1 MYICRDMRNERGT
14 GQKLIPIPAN
24 EKFIKELNDGF
35 RKAGYSNRS
44 QFIRDAIVEKL
55 SRMGIE
61 IPREFAVA
69 PDRIGKGGRQSA
81 PPAKSTGKK
90 TGAKGAA
97 AKSARKSSR
106 R

>member
-1 MYICRDMRNERGT
+1 MRNERGT

-69 PDRIGKGGRQSA
+69 PDRIGKGGRQSV
-81 PPAKSTGKK
+81 PAGKPA
-90 TGAKGAA
+90 AKKAA
-97 AKSARKSSR
+97 ANGASAHAKAAPKKVAR
-106 R
+106 RSK

>member
-1 MYICRDMRNERGT
+1 MRNERGT

-24 EKFIKELNDGF
+24 ERFIKELNDGF

-69 PDRIGKGGRQSA
+69 PDRIGKGGRQSL
-81 PPAKSTGKK
+81 PAGKAAGKK
-90 TGAKGAA
+90 AGANGVSAKAKAKAPKKAA
-97 AKSARKSSR
+97 R
-106 R
+106 RSK

>member
-1 MYICRDMRNERGT
+1 MRNERGT

-61 IPREFAVA
+61 IPREFSVA
-69 PDRIGKGGRQSA
+69 PDRIGKGGRPGQSA
-81 PPAKSTGKK
+81 GKANAKKA
-90 TGAKGAA
+90 GAKGAA
-97 AKSARKSSR
+97 KKAVKKPARRSK
-106 R
+106 

>member
-1 MYICRDMRNERGT
+1 MRNERGT

-69 PDRIGKGGRQSA
+69 PDRIGKGGRQSKPAGRPVGRPASRKAGANGVSAKA
-81 PPAKSTGKK
+81 PKKPARR
-90 TGAKGAA
+90 AK
-97 AKSARKSSR
+97 
-106 R
+106 

>member
-1 MYICRDMRNERGT
+1 MRNERGT

-69 PDRIGKGGRQSA
+69 PDRIGKGGRQSR
-81 PPAKSTGKK
+81 PLGRPAAKK
-90 TGAKGAA
+90 AGAKGAP
-97 AKSARKSSR
+97 AKAPKKTARRSK
-106 R
+106 

>member
-1 MYICRDMRNERGT
+1 MDMRNERGT

-24 EKFIKELNDGF
+24 ERFIRELNDGF

-61 IPREFAVA
+61 IPREISVA
-69 PDRIGKGGRQSA
+69 PDRIGKGGR
-81 PPAKSTGKK
+81 PPASAKK
-90 TGAKGAA
+90 GS
-97 AKSARKSSR
+97 AKSAKKTAR
-106 R
+106 RSK

>member
-1 MYICRDMRNERGT
+1 MRNERGT

-69 PDRIGKGGRQSA
+69 PDRIGKGGRQSV
-81 PPAKSTGKK
+81 PPGKK
-90 TGAKGAA
+90 TTKKAA
-97 AKSARKSSR
+97 ANGASAKASKKTTR
-106 R
+106 RSK